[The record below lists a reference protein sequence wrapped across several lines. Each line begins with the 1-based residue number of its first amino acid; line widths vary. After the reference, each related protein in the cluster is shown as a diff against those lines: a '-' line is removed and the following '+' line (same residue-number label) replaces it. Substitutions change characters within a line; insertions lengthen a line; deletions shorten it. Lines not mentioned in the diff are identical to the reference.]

1 MLELIV
7 AAEVNQKPILQLQGQ
22 SMGSLTWWEI
32 KMVVSS
38 VNYVQLAPSI
48 VCPFMRFDT
57 FSLKSV
63 NFHKHSKLKTVI
75 QNSFY
80 LCKGTLF
87 ILCFFPFLLLSVDS
101 PSSDWLSFEITFL

>member
-1 MLELIV
+1 
-7 AAEVNQKPILQLQGQ
+7 
-22 SMGSLTWWEI
+22 
-32 KMVVSS
+32 MVVSS
-38 VNYVQLAPSI
+38 VNYVQLVPSI

-75 QNSFY
+75 QSSFY
-80 LCKGTLF
+80 LV
-87 ILCFFPFLLLSVDS
+87 FFPFLLLSVDS